1 MYRPKFCTECGAKI
15 IRLRWRAWTSRRF
28 CAHCAPRFAKEQITQ
43 VAVVGATL
51 LLIGLALGYAER
63 RVTPPLLIAR
73 NQDSTLAR
81 TPTPPKTSTTTSG
94 MTTPADDAGANADT
108 PNVSSSQ
115 SADVIYMCGARTK
128 RGTPCTRRVHG
139 LVRCWQ
145 HKGMPAMLPPEK
157 LVIR

>member
-15 IRLRWRAWTSRRF
+15 IRLGWRVWTSRKF
-28 CAHCAPRFAKEQITQ
+28 CESCAPRFAKEQITQ
-43 VAVVGATL
+43 VVVAGATL

-63 RVTPPLLIAR
+63 RVAPPLLIAR
-73 NQDSTLAR
+73 SQDSPVAPTS
-81 TPTPPKTSTTTSG
+81 TPLKTSTTQTV
-94 MTTPADDAGANADT
+94 DASANADSA
-108 PNVSSSQ
+108 NVLSSQ

-145 HKGMPAMLPPEK
+145 HKGMPAILPLDK
-157 LVIR
+157 LLIR

>member
-15 IRLRWRAWTSRRF
+15 IRLSWRAWTSRKF
-28 CAHCAPRFAKEQITQ
+28 CEHCAPRFAKEQITQ
-43 VAVVGATL
+43 VVIAGAAL

-73 NQDSTLAR
+73 NQDSPLAR
-81 TPTPPKTSTTTSG
+81 TSSSQATSTTDGPTK
-94 MTTPADDAGANADT
+94 TDDAGANADT
-108 PNVSSSQ
+108 PNVLSSQ

-157 LVIR
+157 LIVK

>member
-15 IRLRWRAWTSRRF
+15 IRLSWHPWTSRKF
-28 CAHCAPRFAKEQITQ
+28 CAHCAPRFAKEQITPVV
-43 VAVVGATL
+43 VAAAVL

-73 NQDSTLAR
+73 NEESSLAPT
-81 TPTPPKTSTTTSG
+81 TPQKTSTTQTVDG
-94 MTTPADDAGANADT
+94 GTNAD
-108 PNVSSSQ
+108 NVVGPQ
-115 SADVIYMCGARTK
+115 SADVLYMCGARTK

-157 LVIR
+157 LIVK

>member
-1 MYRPKFCTECGAKI
+1 MYRPKFCIECGAKI
-15 IRLRWRAWTSRRF
+15 IRLSWHPWTSRKF
-28 CAHCAPRFAKEQITQ
+28 CAHCAPRFAKEQIMP
-43 VAVVGATL
+43 VAVAGAVL

-73 NQDSTLAR
+73 NPDSPVASSS
-81 TPTPPKTSTTTSG
+81 PQKTSTTQTVD
-94 MTTPADDAGANADT
+94 TGANANAVLT
-108 PNVSSSQ
+108 PE
-115 SADVIYMCGARTK
+115 SADVTYMCGARTK

-157 LVIR
+157 LIIK

>member
-15 IRLRWRAWTSRRF
+15 IRLSWRAWTSRKF
-28 CAHCAPRFAKEQITQ
+28 CESCAPRFAKEQITQ

-73 NQDSTLAR
+73 NQDSPLA
-81 TPTPPKTSTTTSG
+81 PTSPRQATSTTTDG
-94 MTTPADDAGANADT
+94 PTKMDDAGANADAA
-108 PNVSSSQ
+108 NVLSSQ

-145 HKGMPAMLPPEK
+145 HKGMPALLPPEK
-157 LVIR
+157 LIVK